1 MSATTITSAVT
12 AGDIRARKGGDPLVS
27 LTCYTTPMARLMDEQ
42 CDFVLVGDSVGM
54 VLHGLPST
62 LGVTMEMMILHAQA
76 VARGLSHALMV
87 VDMPFGSYEEGPQQ
101 AFRNAARLMAETG
114 AGAVKLE
121 GGRHMAETIA
131 FLVTRGIPVMAHIGL
146 TPQSVNTLGGYK
158 VQGRDDQADEVLADA
173 RAVADAGAF
182 AVVLEKIPASLADR
196 ITAEI
201 AIPTIGIGAS
211 AGCDGQ
217 VLVVD
222 DMLGLFAEF
231 KPKFVKR
238 YADLATQ
245 AGAAIADYAAEV
257 RARRFPGPEHVFADQ
272 VKGGRK

>member
-131 FLVTRGIPVMAHIGL
+131 FLVARGIPVMAHIGL

-158 VQGRDDQADEVLADA
+158 VQGRDDQAEAVLADA
-173 RAVADAGAF
+173 RAVAEAGAF

-245 AGAAIADYAAEV
+245 AGAAIAEYAAEV